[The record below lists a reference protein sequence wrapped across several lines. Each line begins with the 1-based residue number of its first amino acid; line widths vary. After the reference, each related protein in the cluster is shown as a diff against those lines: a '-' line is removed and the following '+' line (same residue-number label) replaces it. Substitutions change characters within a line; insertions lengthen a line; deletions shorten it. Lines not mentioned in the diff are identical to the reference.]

1 MIGMADTRSCDQCGT
16 VFEPRREHGR
26 FCSARCRVAWNRD
39 HAGDHPVAGSALDW
53 SITAMRDA
61 TGRLLRARAPD
72 LARALAVVGEAVW
85 WVTIVDATLVRYH
98 PDAYDAVLEAMPPG
112 ERQRT
117 EGTLA
122 GLRFVRNRMGQELDH
137 TDFIRQARGAA
148 TGTAAGRAH
157 RARAAW
163 AWAPVPEPALDL
175 LSPRGQAWEAARY
188 RSYAEHLAG
197 HDVRGTFER
206 AAEFLL
212 RAAAA
217 AARGGI
223 EPATQA

>member
-1 MIGMADTRSCDQCGT
+1 MADTRSCDQCGSI
-16 VFEPRREHGR
+16 FEPRREHGR

-39 HAGDHPVAGSALDW
+39 HAGDRPTAGSALDW

-61 TGRLLRARAPD
+61 TLRLLRARAPD
-72 LARALAVVGEAVW
+72 QARALAVIGEAVW

-98 PDAYDAVLEAMPPG
+98 PDAYDDVLDAMAPE
-112 ERQRT
+112 ERLQT

-122 GLRFVRNRMGQELDH
+122 GLRFVRNRMGQDLDH
-137 TDFIRQARGAA
+137 ADFINPARSAA
-148 TGTAAGRAH
+148 
-157 RARAAW
+157 ARAGTGQAERAGPAW
-163 AWAPVPEPALDL
+163 AWAPVAEPALEL

-188 RSYAEHLAG
+188 QAYQAHLAG

-212 RAAAA
+212 RAGAA
-217 AARGGI
+217 AARGDVA
-223 EPATQA
+223 PAQQA